1 MIEKAKKL
9 LYCLGDMDDNFIEE
23 AENVKVAAHK
33 KVIKYSAIGIAAA
46 GGLVLA
52 YKLLKPKLTA

>member
-1 MIEKAKKL
+1 MIDRAKKL
-9 LYCLGDMDDNFIEE
+9 LYCLGEMDENFVEE
-23 AENVKVAAHK
+23 AESMKAAVRK